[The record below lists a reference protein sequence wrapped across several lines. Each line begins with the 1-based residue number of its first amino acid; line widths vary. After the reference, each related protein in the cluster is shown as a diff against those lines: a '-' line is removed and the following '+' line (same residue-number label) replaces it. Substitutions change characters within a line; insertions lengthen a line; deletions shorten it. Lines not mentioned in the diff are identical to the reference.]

1 MPLSLYL
8 FMKKLIA
15 AISLLVY
22 FTATSGVVI
31 NSHYCMKKLVSVHLF
46 ENQSA
51 ECGLCGMDMHD
62 NSGCCRDEVKVVK
75 LVQDQVKIP
84 VTFFEFAA
92 SPLITNHSDFF
103 AAVILISE
111 KQPYRINHSPSLL
124 SEQDTWLQNNVFR
137 I

>member
-75 LVQDQVKIP
+75 LVQDQIKIP
-84 VTFFEFAA
+84 VTSFEFSAP
-92 SPLITNHSDFF
+92 PLIINHSDFF
-103 AAVILISE
+103 AAVILITE
-111 KQPYRINHSPSLL
+111 KQPNSINHSPPLL
-124 SEQDTWLQNNVFR
+124 SEQDIWLQNNVFR